1 VWWKVHGISGT
12 RSTYIPGAWYVQH
25 LVWFALSDND
35 LAAIDQVA
43 PFGIAAGEHYAP
55 GGMQAVHR

>member
-1 VWWKVHGISGT
+1 MV
-12 RSTYIPGAWYVQH
+12 R
-25 LVWFALSDND
+25 LSDND